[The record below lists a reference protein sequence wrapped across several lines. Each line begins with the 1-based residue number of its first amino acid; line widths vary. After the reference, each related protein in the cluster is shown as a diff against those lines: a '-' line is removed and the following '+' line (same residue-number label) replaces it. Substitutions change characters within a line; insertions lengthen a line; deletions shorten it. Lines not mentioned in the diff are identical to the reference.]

1 MVSHHFFKVAYDN
14 NSFQMHLFFFYLA
27 RGSGL
32 KHLLFANCHVG
43 KFKLQNPLYHEII
56 RV

>member
-14 NSFQMHLFFFYLA
+14 NSFQMVSTYECTYFFYLA

-43 KFKLQNPLYHEII
+43 KFKLESPL
-56 RV
+56 